1 MSYYMLLIVLF
12 VSIAFLAA
20 LVTQVILWRVQLP
33 RSHFKMLL
41 IIFGLFLLLGILSLG
56 FVADWIYSLLFAQC
70 YGLLALS
77 YISFYSLIEGQSPS
91 LTLVMAVHRKG
102 AEGLSLVE
110 SDEFMSMEDVIG
122 IRIRELQRDNL
133 IFAKNST
140 YRLTRK
146 GMLLAWLSCSG
157 RRALGIGKGG

>member
-1 MSYYMLLIVLF
+1 MLLIVLF
-12 VSIAFLAA
+12 VLIAFLAA

-33 RSHFKMLL
+33 RNHFKMLL
-41 IIFGLFLLLGILSLG
+41 IIFAVFLLLGIPSLG

-91 LTLVMAVHRKG
+91 LSLVMAVHRRG
-102 AEGLSLVE
+102 AEGLSLVQA
-110 SDEFMSMEDVIG
+110 DELMSMEDVIG
-122 IRIRELQRDNL
+122 IRIRELERDNL
-133 IFAKNST
+133 IFERDST

-146 GMLLAWLSCSG
+146 GMLLARLFGCG
-157 RRALGIGKGG
+157 RRVLGIGKGG